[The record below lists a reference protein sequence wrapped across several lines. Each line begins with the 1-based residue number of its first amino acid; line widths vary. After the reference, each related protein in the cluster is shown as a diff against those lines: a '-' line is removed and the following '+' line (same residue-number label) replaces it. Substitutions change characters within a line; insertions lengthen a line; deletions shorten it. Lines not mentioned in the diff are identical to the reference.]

1 MYDKF
6 QLICN
11 ENSNEKENKNSN
23 ANCKENKI
31 QRKQLKKE
39 NQ

>member
-11 ENSNEKENKNSN
+11 ENSNEKWNKMENE
-23 ANCKENKI
+23 KE
-31 QRKQLKKE
+31 QGKQ
-39 NQ
+39 